1 MARAL
6 LYGTAVSPGYA
17 IGRVH
22 LLHVAGM
29 VEKRRIAP
37 RQAEREQQRLRAA
50 SEAVREALR
59 EAMGKVPED
68 LAEYREV
75 IAAQMELARDP
86 KLLES
91 AAKRIES
98 DLICASWALDETINQ
113 LCALFDKMEDP
124 YLRDRAQ
131 DIRAVGLRLRESL
144 QGSRAAVAPGGAF
157 WSF

>member
-50 SEAVREALR
+50 SESVREALR

-68 LAEYREV
+68 LAE
-75 IAAQMELARDP
+75 
-86 KLLES
+86 
-91 AAKRIES
+91 
-98 DLICASWALDETINQ
+98 
-113 LCALFDKMEDP
+113 
-124 YLRDRAQ
+124 
-131 DIRAVGLRLRESL
+131 
-144 QGSRAAVAPGGAF
+144 
-157 WSF
+157 